1 MQQSEKPDLETGF
14 LFIDLDAV
22 GLEVVASDL
31 SWRNALVLTDQD
43 VNPISRGEKKKKG
56 RHALE
61 RISRSLPFAAY
72 LDADTNTFINVFCST
87 LIVDAELESVTV
99 SELER
104 ARVLVGRGKADMVE
118 KRARAALGI
127 PDKEFSAWF
136 GPNLGVSAR
145 DDL

>member
-14 LFIDLDAV
+14 LSIDLDAV

-43 VNPISRGEKKKKG
+43 VNPISRGEKKKG

-61 RISRSLPFAAY
+61 RISRRLPFAAY
-72 LDADTNTFINVFCST
+72 LDSDTNTFINVFCST
-87 LIVDAELESVTV
+87 LIVDAKLESVTV

-118 KRARAALGI
+118 KRARAALGV

-145 DDL
+145 DNL

>member
-31 SWRNALVLTDQD
+31 SWRNALVLTDQN
-43 VNPISRGEKKKKG
+43 VNPVSKEQKEEGSY
-56 RHALE
+56 ALE
-61 RISRSLPFAAY
+61 RIGRRLPFAAY
-72 LDADTNTFINVFCST
+72 LDADTNTLINVLCPT

-118 KRARAALGI
+118 KRARAALGV
-127 PDKEFSAWF
+127 PDKEFSA
-136 GPNLGVSAR
+136 
-145 DDL
+145 